1 MDKESHG
8 DGISIFVFI
17 PSTSGIQSGADILF
31 SFFFFLFLFFSFPFL
46 FFLLRSRLGLAEVGR
61 GVTMRRKTNF
71 YRDTNRTDKTLVKVK
86 KLRDCRVFQGRWRS
100 IQLTARLRNHH
111 PPGGPDF
118 STRFPLFFARVII
131 GGGGRDILNP
141 SIRIQTR
148 LTL

>member
-31 SFFFFLFLFFSFPFL
+31 SFFFSSFFSFLFLSFFFSPTVSP
-46 FFLLRSRLGLAEVGR
+46 RSRLGLAEVGR

-118 STRFPLFFARVII
+118 STRFPLFFFARVII
-131 GGGGRDILNP
+131 GGGGEGYFK
-141 SIRIQTR
+141 SVY
-148 LTL
+148 